1 MDRRTEDD
9 TEPGEE
15 QREPEPKGGRPA
27 HGRPA
32 DSTDAVMAP
41 AGSAGTGP
49 DESDHHNVSDS
60 DASEEERFDAG

>member
-15 QREPEPKGGRPA
+15 QREPEPEPTD
-27 HGRPA
+27 GRPA
-32 DSTDAVMAP
+32 DAADAVTAP